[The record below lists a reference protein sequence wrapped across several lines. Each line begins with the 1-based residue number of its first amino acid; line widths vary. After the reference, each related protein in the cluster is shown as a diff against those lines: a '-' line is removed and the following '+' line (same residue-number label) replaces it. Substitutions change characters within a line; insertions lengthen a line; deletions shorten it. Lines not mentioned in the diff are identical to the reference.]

1 MDTTSEC
8 KSKESQ
14 CNDAEWQEI
23 CPHTC
28 RGYATGSSLLQ
39 PQQPVGV
46 VQSQLPPPA
55 NSGQQQP
62 AGVGQP
68 VQPQATVT
76 RVPLQQQQQ
85 PGVAQSVG
93 PPQPPAV
100 GQPVQAQQPT
110 VNVMPAQAQQ
120 QAAVAMPTQAQQPG
134 AVAMPVQAQQPG
146 VVAQP
151 VPLQQAG
158 QVPQTFQP
166 QQPAVVNQP
175 AQAQQSGVVASP
187 VQAQQLGAVN
197 QPSLQPLPSPQNVLP
212 TQPQSPV
219 ALNSAGQVLQTQQ
232 LPMPPQVNQPTQ
244 FQPTTVQRQPQM
256 PQAPIQSQTSYQPV
270 IYNPGKALT

>member
-62 AGVGQP
+62 AGVGHP

-85 PGVAQSVG
+85 PGVAQNVG
-93 PPQPPAV
+93 PQQPPAV
-100 GQPVQAQQPT
+100 GQPVQAQQST
-110 VNVMPAQAQQ
+110 LYAMPAQAQQ
-120 QAAVAMPTQAQQPG
+120 PAAGAMPTQVQQP
-134 AVAMPVQAQQPG
+134 ATVAMPVQAQQPG
-146 VVAQP
+146 VVGQP

-158 QVPQTFQP
+158 QVSQTLQP

-175 AQAQQSGVVASP
+175 AQAQQSGIVTSP
-187 VQAQQLGAVN
+187 VQLGAVN
-197 QPSLQPLPSPQNVLP
+197 QPSVQPLPSPQNVLP

-219 ALNSAGQVLQTQQ
+219 ALNPAGQVLQTQQ
-232 LPMPPQVNQPTQ
+232 LPMSPQLNQPNQ
-244 FQPTTVQRQPQM
+244 FQPTTVQGQPQM
-256 PQAPIQSQTSYQPV
+256 PQTPIQSQPSYQPV
-270 IYNPGKALT
+270 VYNPGKALT

>member
-46 VQSQLPPPA
+46 VQSQLPPPL

-62 AGVGQP
+62 GVGRP
-68 VQPQATVT
+68 MQPQATVT
-76 RVPLQQQQQ
+76 RAPLQQQQQ
-85 PGVAQSVG
+85 PGVPQNVG
-93 PPQPPAV
+93 PQQPLAV
-100 GQPVQAQQPT
+100 SQPVQAQQPT
-110 VNVMPAQAQQ
+110 VNALPAQAQQ
-120 QAAVAMPTQAQQPG
+120 PAAVAMPTQVQQPA

-146 VVAQP
+146 MVGQP
-151 VPLQQAG
+151 APLQQAG
-158 QVPQTFQP
+158 QVPQTLKP

-175 AQAQQSGVVASP
+175 AQAQQSRVVASP
-187 VQAQQLGAVN
+187 VQAQQLAAVN

-212 TQPQSPV
+212 TQPQSTV
-219 ALNSAGQVLQTQQ
+219 ALNPGGQVLQTQQ
-232 LPMPPQVNQPTQ
+232 LPMPPQVYQPNQ
-244 FQPTTVQRQPQM
+244 FQPTTVQGQPQM
-256 PQAPIQSQTSYQPV
+256 PQAPVQSQPTYQPV
-270 IYNPGKALT
+270 INNPGKELT